1 MLSDLKRIIDQICR
15 DRGFDKKLLI
25 EAIEEAVESAAKK
38 KLGSRR
44 DIEVRFN
51 EEFGEVEVFQ
61 FRTVV
66 TVVEDE
72 QTEISLEE
80 AKMLD
85 PEVQLE
91 DELGEKMENIEDLGR
106 IAAQSA
112 KQVIIHKMKDAEQ
125 DVIYEMFRDR
135 KGEVVSGI
143 VQRFERGN
151 MVVNLGR
158 TDAILPRDQQIPKR
172 SFKQGDRIRAYLEDV
187 RESARDS
194 QLILSRTCN
203 DFLAKL
209 FTMEVPEIA
218 EGIVEIM
225 GVSREPGFRAKI
237 AVSSLETDVD
247 PVGACVGMKGSRVQ
261 NVVQELQG
269 ERIDIVPWSP
279 DPAKYVYN
287 ALAPAHVSMV
297 LADEEAKTLLVV
309 VPNDQ
314 LSLAIGRQ
322 GQNVRLASRLLGW
335 RIDVKSE
342 QRYANLEDPGYLSLL
357 AVEGIEEPLADQ
369 LLAREIPS
377 IEKLAQA
384 AVDDLIVI
392 RSIDEEQAQYLIDS
406 AARMV
411 SEGVVTATF
420 AKGDDAGEGGEN
432 DDTGV
437 VQEPAGEEVVEAVE
451 TDVAPEPEGE
461 EVIEDVETDVAPE
474 PEGEEVAAP
483 EEEVTVSA
491 EEDSAVE
498 EGSPENGEQNQ

>member
-44 DIEVRFN
+44 EIEVRFN
-51 EEFGEVEVFQ
+51 EEFGEIEVFQ
-61 FRTVV
+61 FRAVVETVV
-66 TVVEDE
+66 DE
-72 QTEISLEE
+72 QTEISIED
-80 AKMLD
+80 ARVLD

-91 DELGEKMENIEDLGR
+91 DELGEKMENIQDLGR

-125 DVIYEMFRDR
+125 DVIFEMFKDR
-135 KGEVVSGI
+135 KGEIVSGI

-151 MVVNLGR
+151 MVINLGR

-172 SFKQGDRIRAYLEDV
+172 SFNQGDRIRAYLDDV
-187 RESARDS
+187 RENARDS

-297 LADEEAKTLLVV
+297 MADEDAKTLLVV

-342 QRYANLEDPGYLSLL
+342 QRYANLKEPGYLSLL
-357 AVEGIEEPLADQ
+357 AIDGIEEPLADQ
-369 LLAREIPS
+369 LLGRDVYAV
-377 IEKLAQA
+377 EKLAEA
-384 AVDDLIVI
+384 TVDELIVI
-392 RSIDEEQAQYLIDS
+392 RSINEEQAQYFIDTARKMLDDGLNTAS
-406 AARMV
+406 FGDGSDLDDREDEANGNVAAAETEQ
-411 SEGVVTATF
+411 SSDKESS
-420 AKGDDAGEGGEN
+420 AGES
-432 DDTGV
+432 
-437 VQEPAGEEVVEAVE
+437 
-451 TDVAPEPEGE
+451 
-461 EVIEDVETDVAPE
+461 
-474 PEGEEVAAP
+474 
-483 EEEVTVSA
+483 EEVTVT
-491 EEDSAVE
+491 EEISEVE
-498 EGSPENGEQNQ
+498 ETAEDKEVEETAAPIEEQKE

>member
-38 KLGSRR
+38 KLGARR

-66 TVVEDE
+66 NEVEDE
-72 QTEISLEE
+72 QTEISLKD
-80 AKMLD
+80 ATQLD

-112 KQVIIHKMKDAEQ
+112 KQVIIHKMKDAER
-125 DVIYEMFRDR
+125 DVIFEMFKDR

-151 MVVNLGR
+151 MIVNLGR

-172 SFKQGDRIRAYLEDV
+172 SFKQGDRIRAYLDDV
-187 RESARDS
+187 RQNARDS

-297 LADEEAKTLLVV
+297 MADEEAKTLLVV

-342 QRYANLEDPGYLSLL
+342 QRYANLEDPQYQALLSID
-357 AVEGIEEPLADQ
+357 GIEEPLADQ
-369 LLAREIPS
+369 LLARGFFS
-377 IEKLAQA
+377 VEKLSEAS
-384 AVDDLIVI
+384 VEEIIVI
-392 RSIDEEQAQYLIDS
+392 RSIDEEKAQYLIDT
-406 AARMV
+406 ALQMV
-411 SEGVVTATF
+411 ADGV
-420 AKGDDAGEGGEN
+420 
-432 DDTGV
+432 GV
-437 VQEPAGEEVVEAVE
+437 SSIGN
-451 TDVAPEPEGE
+451 EPEESG
-461 EVIEDVETDVAPE
+461 DVESETGLEADGNEPDETGDAESQADFEANGNVAAAE
-474 PEGEEVAAP
+474 EKEIEEVAETDEEQP
-483 EEEVTVSA
+483 EGDEKS
-491 EEDSAVE
+491 
-498 EGSPENGEQNQ
+498 